1 MNQNTMNQNTMN
13 QSTYREPAKDLK
25 VLGHWDVIVCGGGP
39 AGCAAA
45 WAAARRGA
53 RTLIVEKSGHLG
65 GQTVDALV
73 CAILS
78 TNGVDFQGVWH
89 DWIRAL
95 RRRRGAGQDM
105 NRSHA
110 HMITTVYP
118 ESVKYAWDDLL
129 SEAGVEFLHHAH
141 VGGAI
146 VEEGVLKGVILDT
159 RAGRQAAFAKRVV
172 DGTGH
177 GIVCHE
183 AGIPWEQGDG
193 TNKWAMALTKVF
205 RLSGMNWDNIN
216 LDWGA
221 PGADEMFR
229 RAEAELDAAI
239 ARGEFVTPVV
249 TEKKRL
255 LGYARGKLWD
265 LGGGRGQ
272 LMSVLSRVLKVDPL
286 DPWDF
291 TRAEREGRK
300 QAWEAA
306 EVHRRFIPGCEN
318 AYLLDTSNQIGVRST
333 RRVQGLVRLTD
344 DDAWHLRKQPNSIAR
359 SSWDIDIW
367 PADSYTK
374 PTVRRDDADYK
385 ERHTKV
391 HAGDYFDIPYGCIV
405 AAGVDNL
412 LMAGQCLSASHVAES
427 SLRIQQTCMA
437 TGQAAGTAAAMSIEL
452 NVTPRE
458 LDPKPLLAQLA
469 KDRDVEPAYAFLG
482 KLPVQSAWQ
491 DSVPASM
498 LP

>member
-1 MNQNTMNQNTMN
+1 MNQSVNQNMN

-25 VLGHWDVIVCGGGP
+25 VLGHWDVIVAGGGP

-95 RRRRGAGQDM
+95 RQRRGDNELRRKGDQM
-105 NRSHA
+105 
-110 HMITTVYP
+110 MITTVYP
-118 ESVKYAWDDLL
+118 EAVKYAWDDLL

-183 AGIPWEQGDG
+183 AGVPWEQGDG

-205 RLSGMNWDNIN
+205 RLSGMNWDNITYT
-216 LDWGA
+216 
-221 PGADEMFR
+221 DEIIA

-239 ARGEFVTPVV
+239 ARGEFVTPTV
-249 TEKKRL
+249 KRAL
-255 LGYARGKLWD
+255 KYAQLKLWD
-265 LGGGRGQ
+265 MGGGRGQ
-272 LMSVLSRVLKVDPL
+272 IMSVLSRVLKVDPL

-291 TRAEREGRK
+291 TRAEREGRA
-300 QAWEAA
+300 QAWEGA
-306 EVHRRFIPGCEN
+306 EAYRRFIPGCEN
-318 AYLLDTSNQIGVRST
+318 AYLLDTSYQIGVRST
-333 RRVQGLVRLTD
+333 RRVQGLVRLSD
-344 DDAWHLRKQPNSIAR
+344 DDAWQLRKQSNSIAR

-374 PTVRRDDADYK
+374 EAVPRDDADYK
-385 ERHTKV
+385 KRHAKV
-391 HAGDYFDIPYGCIV
+391 AAGDYFDIPYGCIV

-458 LDPKPLLAQLA
+458 LDPEPLLAQLA

-482 KLPVQSAWQ
+482 ELPVQSAWQ
-491 DSVPASM
+491 ESVPASM

>member
-1 MNQNTMNQNTMN
+1 MNQNAMN

-25 VLGHWDVIVCGGGP
+25 VLGHWDVIVAGGGP

-95 RRRRGAGQDM
+95 RRRRGDNELSRKGDQM
-105 NRSHA
+105 
-110 HMITTVYP
+110 MITTVYP
-118 ESVKYAWDDLL
+118 EAVKYAWDDLL

-183 AGIPWEQGDG
+183 AGVPWEQGDG

-205 RLSGMNWDNIN
+205 RLSGMNWDNITYT
-216 LDWGA
+216 
-221 PGADEMFR
+221 DEIIAC
-229 RAEAELDAAI
+229 AEAELDAAI

-255 LGYARGKLWD
+255 LKYAKLKLWD
-265 LGGGRGQ
+265 MGGGRGQ
-272 LMSVLSRVLKVDPL
+272 IMSVLSRVLKVDPL

-291 TRAEREGRK
+291 TRAEREGRA
-300 QAWEAA
+300 QAWEGA
-306 EVHRRFIPGCEN
+306 EAYRRFLPGCEN
-318 AYLLDTSNQIGVRST
+318 AYLLDTSYQIGVRST
-333 RRVQGLVRLTD
+333 RRVQGLTRVTD
-344 DDAWHLRKQPNSIAR
+344 DDAWHLCKQANSIAR

-374 PTVRRDDADYK
+374 EAVPRDDADYK
-385 ERHTKV
+385 KRHAKV
-391 HAGDYFDIPYGCIV
+391 AAGDYFDIPYGCIV

-458 LDPKPLLAQLA
+458 LDPAPLLAQLA
-469 KDRDVEPAYAFLG
+469 KDRDVEPAYTFLG

-491 DSVPASM
+491 DSVPDSM

>member
-1 MNQNTMNQNTMN
+1 MN
-13 QSTYREPAKDLK
+13 QSTYREPAKELK
-25 VLGHWDVIVCGGGP
+25 VLGHWDVIVAGGGP

-95 RRRRGAGQDM
+95 RGRRGAKELTRHGDQM
-105 NRSHA
+105 
-110 HMITTVYP
+110 MITTVYP

-183 AGIPWEQGDG
+183 AGVPWEQGDG

-205 RLSGMNWDNIN
+205 RLSGMNWDNITYT
-216 LDWGA
+216 
-221 PGADEMFR
+221 DEIIAC
-229 RAEAELDAAI
+229 AEAELDAAI

-255 LGYARGKLWD
+255 LKYAKLKLWD
-265 LGGGRGQ
+265 MGGGRGQ
-272 LMSVLSRVLKVDPL
+272 IMSVLSRVLKVDPL

-291 TRAEREGRK
+291 TRAEREGRA
-300 QAWEAA
+300 QAWEGA
-306 EVHRRFIPGCEN
+306 EVYRRFIPGCEN
-318 AYLLDTSNQIGVRST
+318 AYLLDTSYQIGVRST

-344 DDAWHLRKQPNSIAR
+344 DDAWQLRKQSNSIAR

-374 PTVRRDDADYK
+374 EAVPRDDADYK
-385 ERHTKV
+385 KRHAKV
-391 HAGDYFDIPYGCIV
+391 AAGDYFDIPYGCIV

-458 LDPKPLLAQLA
+458 LDPEPLLAQLA

-482 KLPVQSAWQ
+482 ELPVQSAWQ
-491 DSVPASM
+491 ESVPDSM

>member
-1 MNQNTMNQNTMN
+1 MNQNAMN

-25 VLGHWDVIVCGGGP
+25 VLGHWDVIVAGGGP

-95 RRRRGAGQDM
+95 RRRRGDNELRRKGDQM
-105 NRSHA
+105 
-110 HMITTVYP
+110 MITTVYP
-118 ESVKYAWDDLL
+118 EAVKYAWDDLL
-129 SEAGVEFLHHAH
+129 SESGVEFLHHAH

-183 AGIPWEQGDG
+183 AGVPWEQGDG

-205 RLSGMNWDNIN
+205 RLSGMNWDNITYT
-216 LDWGA
+216 
-221 PGADEMFR
+221 DEIIA

-255 LGYARGKLWD
+255 LKYAKLKLWD
-265 LGGGRGQ
+265 MGGGRGQ
-272 LMSVLSRVLKVDPL
+272 IMSVLSRVLKVDPL

-291 TRAEREGRK
+291 TRAEREGRA
-300 QAWEAA
+300 QAWEGA
-306 EVHRRFIPGCEN
+306 EAYRRFIPGCEN
-318 AYLLDTSNQIGVRST
+318 AYLLDTSYQIGVRST

-344 DDAWHLRKQPNSIAR
+344 DDAWQLRKQSNSIAR

-374 PTVRRDDADYK
+374 EAVPRDDADYK
-385 ERHTKV
+385 KRHAKV
-391 HAGDYFDIPYGCIV
+391 AAGDYFDIPYGCIV

-458 LDPKPLLAQLA
+458 LDPEPLLAQLA

-482 KLPVQSAWQ
+482 ELPVQSAWQ
-491 DSVPASM
+491 EPVPASM

>member
-1 MNQNTMNQNTMN
+1 MN

-25 VLGHWDVIVCGGGP
+25 VLGHWDVIVAGGGP

-95 RRRRGAGQDM
+95 RRRRGDNELRRKGDQM
-105 NRSHA
+105 
-110 HMITTVYP
+110 MITTVYP
-118 ESVKYAWDDLL
+118 EAVKYAWDDLL

-183 AGIPWEQGDG
+183 AGVPWEQGDG

-205 RLSGMNWDNIN
+205 RLSGMNWDNITYT
-216 LDWGA
+216 
-221 PGADEMFR
+221 DEIIA

-239 ARGEFVTPVV
+239 ARGEFVTPTV
-249 TEKKRL
+249 KRAL
-255 LGYARGKLWD
+255 KYAQLKLWD
-265 LGGGRGQ
+265 MGGGRGQ
-272 LMSVLSRVLKVDPL
+272 IMSVLSRVLKVDPL

-291 TRAEREGRK
+291 TRAEREGRA
-300 QAWEAA
+300 QAWEGA
-306 EVHRRFIPGCEN
+306 EAYRRFIPGCEN
-318 AYLLDTSNQIGVRST
+318 AYLLDTSYQIGVRST

-344 DDAWHLRKQPNSIAR
+344 DDAWQLRKQSNSIAR

-374 PTVRRDDADYK
+374 EAVPRDDADYK
-385 ERHTKV
+385 KRHAKV
-391 HAGDYFDIPYGCIV
+391 AAGDYFDIPYGCIV

-458 LDPKPLLAQLA
+458 LDPAPLLAQLA

-482 KLPVQSAWQ
+482 ELPVQSAWQ
-491 DSVPASM
+491 ESVPASM

>member
-1 MNQNTMNQNTMN
+1 MNQNAMN

-25 VLGHWDVIVCGGGP
+25 VLGHWDVIVAGGGP

-95 RRRRGAGQDM
+95 RRRRGDNELSRKGDQM
-105 NRSHA
+105 
-110 HMITTVYP
+110 MIATVYP
-118 ESVKYAWDDLL
+118 EAVKYAWDDLL

-141 VGGAI
+141 IGGAI

-183 AGIPWEQGDG
+183 AGVPWEQGDG

-205 RLSGMNWDNIN
+205 RLSGMNWDNITYT
-216 LDWGA
+216 
-221 PGADEMFR
+221 DEIIA

-239 ARGEFVTPVV
+239 ARGEFVTPTV
-249 TEKKRL
+249 KRAL
-255 LGYARGKLWD
+255 KYAQLKLWD
-265 LGGGRGQ
+265 MGGGRGQ
-272 LMSVLSRVLKVDPL
+272 IMSVLSRVLKVDPL

-291 TRAEREGRK
+291 TRAEREGRA
-300 QAWEAA
+300 QAWEGA
-306 EVHRRFIPGCEN
+306 EAYRRFIPGCEN
-318 AYLLDTSNQIGVRST
+318 AYLLDTSYQIGVRST
-333 RRVQGLVRLTD
+333 RRVQGWVRLTD
-344 DDAWHLRKQPNSIAR
+344 DDAWQLRKQSNSIAR

-374 PTVRRDDADYK
+374 EAVPRDDADYK
-385 ERHTKV
+385 KRHAKV
-391 HAGDYFDIPYGCIV
+391 AAGDYFDIPYGCIV

-458 LDPKPLLAQLA
+458 LDPEPLLAQLA

-482 KLPVQSAWQ
+482 ELPVQSAWQ
-491 DSVPASM
+491 EPVPASM

>member
-1 MNQNTMNQNTMN
+1 MNQSTNQNMN
-13 QSTYREPAKDLK
+13 PSTYREPAKDLK

-177 GIVCHE
+177 GIVSHE
-183 AGIPWEQGDG
+183 AGVPWEQGDG

-205 RLSGMNWDNIN
+205 RLAGMNWDDIN
-216 LDWGA
+216 FNWGD

-229 RAEAELDAAI
+229 RVEAELDAAI
-239 ARGEFVTPVV
+239 ARGEFLTPVV

-255 LGYARGKLWD
+255 LGYARGRLWD
-265 LGGGRGQ
+265 MGGGRGQ

-374 PTVRRDDADYK
+374 PAVRRDDADYK

>member
-1 MNQNTMNQNTMN
+1 MNQNAMN

-25 VLGHWDVIVCGGGP
+25 VLGHWDVIVAGGGP

-95 RRRRGAGQDM
+95 RRRRGDNELRRKGDQM
-105 NRSHA
+105 
-110 HMITTVYP
+110 MITTVYP
-118 ESVKYAWDDLL
+118 EAVKYAWDDLL

-141 VGGAI
+141 IGGAI

-183 AGIPWEQGDG
+183 AGVPWEQGDG

-205 RLSGMNWDNIN
+205 RLSGMNWDNITYT
-216 LDWGA
+216 
-221 PGADEMFR
+221 DEIIA

-239 ARGEFVTPVV
+239 ARGEFVTPTV
-249 TEKKRL
+249 KRAL
-255 LGYARGKLWD
+255 KYAQLKLWD
-265 LGGGRGQ
+265 MGGGRGQ
-272 LMSVLSRVLKVDPL
+272 IMSVLSRVLKVDPL

-291 TRAEREGRK
+291 TRAEREGRA
-300 QAWEAA
+300 QAWEGA
-306 EVHRRFIPGCEN
+306 EAYRRFIPGCEN
-318 AYLLDTSNQIGVRST
+318 AYLLDTSYQIGVRST

-344 DDAWHLRKQPNSIAR
+344 DDAWQLRKQSNSIAR

-374 PTVRRDDADYK
+374 EAVPRDDADYK
-385 ERHTKV
+385 KRHAKV
-391 HAGDYFDIPYGCIV
+391 AAGDYFDIPYGCIV

-458 LDPKPLLAQLA
+458 LDPAPLLAQLA

-482 KLPVQSAWQ
+482 ELPVQSAWQ
-491 DSVPASM
+491 EPVPASM

>member
-1 MNQNTMNQNTMN
+1 MN

-25 VLGHWDVIVCGGGP
+25 VLGHWDVIVAGGGP

-95 RRRRGAGQDM
+95 RRRRGDNELSRKGDQM
-105 NRSHA
+105 
-110 HMITTVYP
+110 MITTVYP
-118 ESVKYAWDDLL
+118 EAVKYAWDDLL

-183 AGIPWEQGDG
+183 AGVPWEQGDG

-205 RLSGMNWDNIN
+205 RLSGMNWDNITYT
-216 LDWGA
+216 
-221 PGADEMFR
+221 DEIIA

-255 LGYARGKLWD
+255 LKYAKLKLWD
-265 LGGGRGQ
+265 MGGGRGQ
-272 LMSVLSRVLKVDPL
+272 IMSVLSRVLKVDPL

-291 TRAEREGRK
+291 TRAEREGRA
-300 QAWEAA
+300 QAWEGA
-306 EVHRRFIPGCEN
+306 EAYRRFIPGCEN
-318 AYLLDTSNQIGVRST
+318 AYLLDTSYQIGVRST

-344 DDAWHLRKQPNSIAR
+344 DDAWQLRKQSNSIAR

-374 PTVRRDDADYK
+374 EAVPRDDADYK
-385 ERHTKV
+385 KRHAKV
-391 HAGDYFDIPYGCIV
+391 AAGDYFDIPYGCIV

-452 NVTPRE
+452 NVTPLE
-458 LDPKPLLAQLA
+458 LDPAPLLAQLA

-482 KLPVQSAWQ
+482 ELPVQSAWQ
-491 DSVPASM
+491 EPVPASM

>member
-1 MNQNTMNQNTMN
+1 MNE
-13 QSTYREPAKDLK
+13 STYREPAKDLK
-25 VLGHWDVIVCGGGP
+25 VLGHWDVIVAGGGP

-95 RRRRGAGQDM
+95 RRRRGDNELSRKGDQM
-105 NRSHA
+105 
-110 HMITTVYP
+110 MITTVYP

-183 AGIPWEQGDG
+183 AGVPWEQGDG

-205 RLSGMNWDNIN
+205 RLSGMNWDNITYT
-216 LDWGA
+216 
-221 PGADEMFR
+221 DEIIA

-255 LGYARGKLWD
+255 LKYAKLKLWD
-265 LGGGRGQ
+265 MGGGRGQ
-272 LMSVLSRVLKVDPL
+272 IMSVLSRVLKVDPL

-291 TRAEREGRK
+291 TRAEREGRA
-300 QAWEAA
+300 QAWEGA
-306 EVHRRFIPGCEN
+306 EAYRRFIPGCEN
-318 AYLLDTSNQIGVRST
+318 AYLLDTSYQIGVRST

-344 DDAWHLRKQPNSIAR
+344 DDAWQLRKQSNSIAR

-374 PTVRRDDADYK
+374 EAVPRDDADYK
-385 ERHTKV
+385 KRHAKV
-391 HAGDYFDIPYGCIV
+391 AAGDYFDIPYGCIV

-458 LDPKPLLAQLA
+458 LDPAPLLAQLA

-482 KLPVQSAWQ
+482 ELPVQSAWQ
-491 DSVPASM
+491 EPVPASM

>member
-1 MNQNTMNQNTMN
+1 MN

-25 VLGHWDVIVCGGGP
+25 VLGHWDVIVAGGGP

-95 RRRRGAGQDM
+95 RRRRGDNELSRKGDQM
-105 NRSHA
+105 
-110 HMITTVYP
+110 MITTVYP
-118 ESVKYAWDDLL
+118 EAVKYAWDDLL

-183 AGIPWEQGDG
+183 AGVPWEQGDG

-205 RLSGMNWDNIN
+205 RLSGMNWDNITYT
-216 LDWGA
+216 
-221 PGADEMFR
+221 DEIIA

-255 LGYARGKLWD
+255 LKYAKLKLWD
-265 LGGGRGQ
+265 MGGGRGQ
-272 LMSVLSRVLKVDPL
+272 IMSVLSRVLKVDPL

-291 TRAEREGRK
+291 TRAEREGRA
-300 QAWEAA
+300 QAWEGA
-306 EVHRRFIPGCEN
+306 EAYRRFIPGCEN
-318 AYLLDTSNQIGVRST
+318 AYLLDTSYQIGVRST

-344 DDAWHLRKQPNSIAR
+344 DDAWQLRKQSNSIAR

-374 PTVRRDDADYK
+374 EAVPRDDADYK
-385 ERHTKV
+385 KRHAKV
-391 HAGDYFDIPYGCIV
+391 AAGDYFDIPYGCIV

-452 NVTPRE
+452 NVTPLE
-458 LDPKPLLAQLA
+458 LDPAPLLAQLA

-482 KLPVQSAWQ
+482 ELPVQSAWQ
-491 DSVPASM
+491 ESVPASM

>member
-1 MNQNTMNQNTMN
+1 MN

-25 VLGHWDVIVCGGGP
+25 VLGHWDVIVAGGGP

-95 RRRRGAGQDM
+95 RGRRGDNELTRKGDQM
-105 NRSHA
+105 
-110 HMITTVYP
+110 MITTVYP
-118 ESVKYAWDDLL
+118 EAVKYAWDDLL

-183 AGIPWEQGDG
+183 AGVPWEQGDG

-205 RLSGMNWDNIN
+205 RLSGMNWDNITYT
-216 LDWGA
+216 
-221 PGADEMFR
+221 DEIIA
-229 RAEAELDAAI
+229 RAEAQLDAAI
-239 ARGEFVTPVV
+239 ARGEFVTPTV
-249 TEKKRL
+249 KRAL
-255 LGYARGKLWD
+255 KYAQLKLWD
-265 LGGGRGQ
+265 MGGGRGQ
-272 LMSVLSRVLKVDPL
+272 IMSVLSRVLKVDPL

-291 TRAEREGRK
+291 TRAEREGRA
-300 QAWEAA
+300 QAWEGA
-306 EVHRRFIPGCEN
+306 EAYRRFIPGCEN
-318 AYLLDTSNQIGVRST
+318 AYLLDTSYQIGVRST

-344 DDAWHLRKQPNSIAR
+344 DDAWNLRKQSNSIAR

-374 PTVRRDDADYK
+374 DAVPRDDADYK
-385 ERHTKV
+385 KRHVKV
-391 HAGDYFDIPYGCIV
+391 AAGDYFDIPYGCIV

-458 LDPKPLLAQLA
+458 LDPEPLLAQLA

-482 KLPVQSAWQ
+482 ELPVQSDWQ
-491 DSVPASM
+491 ESVPASM

>member
-1 MNQNTMNQNTMN
+1 MN

-25 VLGHWDVIVCGGGP
+25 VLGHWDVIVAGGGP

-95 RRRRGAGQDM
+95 RRRRGDNELRRKGDQM
-105 NRSHA
+105 
-110 HMITTVYP
+110 MITTVYP
-118 ESVKYAWDDLL
+118 EAVKYAWDDLL

-183 AGIPWEQGDG
+183 AGVPWEQGDG

-205 RLSGMNWDNIN
+205 RLSGMNWDNITYT
-216 LDWGA
+216 
-221 PGADEMFR
+221 DEIIA

-239 ARGEFVTPVV
+239 ARGEFVTPTV
-249 TEKKRL
+249 KRAL
-255 LGYARGKLWD
+255 KYAQLKLWD
-265 LGGGRGQ
+265 MGGGRGQ
-272 LMSVLSRVLKVDPL
+272 IMSVLSRVLKVDPL

-291 TRAEREGRK
+291 TRAEREGRA
-300 QAWEAA
+300 QAWEGA
-306 EVHRRFIPGCEN
+306 EAYRRFIPGCEN
-318 AYLLDTSNQIGVRST
+318 AYLLDTSYQIGVRST

-344 DDAWHLRKQPNSIAR
+344 DDAWQLRKQSNSIAR

-374 PTVRRDDADYK
+374 EAVPRDDADYK
-385 ERHTKV
+385 KRHAKV
-391 HAGDYFDIPYGCIV
+391 AAGDYFDIPYGCIV

-458 LDPKPLLAQLA
+458 LDPEPLLAQLA

-482 KLPVQSAWQ
+482 ELPVQSAWQ
-491 DSVPASM
+491 EPVPASM